1 MNLMDLPYFLVGIIS
16 GIASGLFGIG
26 GGMIIV
32 PTMLFLGISSHQAV
46 AISVVQMI
54 FAAIFGSY
62 INHKKKNLNFK
73 DGIYIGLGGL
83 LGASFSGTLVS
94 FLSDIALTAIFLC
107 VSFAFF
113 LKYAFGVKNTTNHTQ
128 RSKFA
133 KNAILFGA
141 GVFTGIFAISLGIG
155 GGLLI
160 APILAYFLGYDN
172 KKVVPISLFF
182 VVFASLAGL
191 FSFIN
196 ANIITY
202 ELAQKG
208 VIVGVASMIG
218 VFVGIKIM
226 EKMRLSSHFKILL
239 VVYALSIAMTTY
251 SLLNKLGLISSIY

>member
-1 MNLMDLPYFLVGIIS
+1 M
-16 GIASGLFGIG
+16 
-26 GGMIIV
+26 
-32 PTMLFLGISSHQAV
+32 
-46 AISVVQMI
+46 
-54 FAAIFGSY
+54 
-62 INHKKKNLNFK
+62 
-73 DGIYIGLGGL
+73 
-83 LGASFSGTLVS
+83 GASFSGTLVS
-94 FLSDIALTAIFLC
+94 LLSDIALTAIFLC

-141 GVFTGIFAISLGIG
+141 GVFTGVFAISLGIG

-196 ANIITY
+196 ADIITY